1 MDIKRTKI
9 FFPSKISVHISTLTV
24 GLFQGSVLKA
34 VHGSETQ
41 AGKGKVFCVGEV
53 SAVRRARL
61 GACPMKVGAI
71 QGALG

>member
-41 AGKGKVFCVGEV
+41 AGKVFCVGEA

-61 GACPMKVGAI
+61 GACPMKVRAI